1 MENTENTYIE
11 NFLQTKVMATP
22 KNVAFSRLNHIAAKS
37 FKIET
42 TFLAVK
48 L

>member
-1 MENTENTYIE
+1 MENTENSYIE

-22 KNVAFSRLNHIAAKS
+22 KNVAFSRLNYIAAKL

-48 L
+48 V